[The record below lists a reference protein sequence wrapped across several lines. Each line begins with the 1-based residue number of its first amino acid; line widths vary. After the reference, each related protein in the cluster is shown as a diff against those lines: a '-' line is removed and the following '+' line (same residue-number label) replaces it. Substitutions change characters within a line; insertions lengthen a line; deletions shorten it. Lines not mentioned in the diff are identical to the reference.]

1 MVNIVSLFS
10 FSMLKSQVEARRMTV
25 KIISNSKK
33 NQKGKN
39 CKILMLARY
48 YWLVQENLRYLP
60 VASRFNPSFP
70 WCTAISL
77 NPSHKSQCIQRSEW
91 VRVCTF
97 WRRSFGP
104 TGKSEPWQSAHIS
117 SWIWHYYCG
126 WKLLKRKLINP
137 IFHLLNCKRIFQKQ

>member
-1 MVNIVSLFS
+1 MVNIISLFS

-77 NPSHKSQCIQRSEW
+77 NPSHKSQCIYTEKRMGTSLYFLEEILW
-91 VRVCTF
+91 PNRKIWTLAKCTHTQLDLTLLLLVKAAKKKIDK
-97 WRRSFGP
+97 P
-104 TGKSEPWQSAHIS
+104 HIS
-117 SWIWHYYCG
+117 FT
-126 WKLLKRKLINP
+126 KL
-137 IFHLLNCKRIFQKQ
+137 

>member
-1 MVNIVSLFS
+1 MFHCFLFQCS
-10 FSMLKSQVEARRMTV
+10 NHKSRLEIKMTV
-25 KIISNSKK
+25 KIISNSKE

-39 CKILMLARY
+39 CKILMLARF
-48 YWLVQENLRYLP
+48 YWLVQENLPYLP

-137 IFHLLNCKRIFQKQ
+137 IFHLLNCKRIFRKQ